1 MPYPSSSAASDIWPL
16 RENYKAEAGGDWPAL
31 PTNGRKYAESYIAT
45 TGGTITPVA
54 TTDNLTTAVSNATD
68 GDVLLLAEGSH
79 DLDGAIVQSGFIS
92 DPFQKKNVLIC
103 GDTDIPQNVLINY
116 DADGTAAVRDG
127 GIFNSDNAVACS
139 NYRQIAFLAFRTV
152 QTHTLS
158 YSSTLVHNGY
168 GGSSYPAIG
177 RATNC
182 YIDYN
187 NGNIAWIY
195 DNSNATNVDVEWTRC
210 TFANYF
216 SWVTKYSGANGVN
229 TVTSCLFDDTTVT
242 AEYTDGGGNV
252 ASATV
257 DTTNRTYSTGT
268 YPTAGH
274 LYIPNTTAIF

>member
-1 MPYPSSSAASDIWPL
+1 MPYPSSSAASDVWSL
-16 RENYKAEAGGDWPAL
+16 RENYKAEAGNDWPSI
-31 PTNGRKYAESYIAT
+31 PTNGRKYADSYIAT

-54 TTDNLTTAVSNATD
+54 TTDNLTTAVSSATD

-103 GDTDIPQNVLINY
+103 GDTDIPQNVLVNF

-127 GIFNSDNAVACS
+127 STFVSDSAVACS
-139 NYRQIAFLAFRTV
+139 NYRQMAFLAWRTV
-152 QTHTLS
+152 QTHSLS
-158 YSSTLVHNGY
+158 YSSALVNNNN
-168 GGSSYPAIG
+168 GGSSAPTIG

-187 NGNIAWIY
+187 GGDISWIY
-195 DNSNATNVDVEWTRC
+195 DNLNVTSVDVEWTRC
-210 TFANYF
+210 TFANYG
-216 SWVTKYSGANGVN
+216 SWVSKYSGANAGN
-229 TVTSCLFDDTTVT
+229 TATNCLFDDTTQS
-242 AEYTDGGGNV
+242 EYTDGGSNV
-252 ASATV
+252 TSATV
-257 DTTNRTYSTGT
+257 DTTNRTYDTGT